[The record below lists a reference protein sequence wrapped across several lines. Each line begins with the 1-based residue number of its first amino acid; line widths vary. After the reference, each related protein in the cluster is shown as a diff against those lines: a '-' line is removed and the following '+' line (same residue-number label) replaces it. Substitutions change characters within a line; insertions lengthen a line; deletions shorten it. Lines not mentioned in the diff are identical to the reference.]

1 MDKVTIYTGD
11 DFLSLLDFKSIT
23 KKENVK
29 SYDKDNYSSLAYDL
43 SNDSILS
50 YVIKVNNPNAEM
62 LKIIN
67 ESEIN
72 NPVYIFATNDTLDGR
87 SALST
92 KAKKNNWIKNIPPV
106 VSKDEL
112 KKFLSSYSSLKFSNG
127 CLLWILD
134 NCPTQ
139 TIKVKAGT
147 SKKDLIIYDL
157 SLLCNEI
164 DKITSYKNGVI
175 EIEDFSNSD
184 FKKDIDIFLFIK
196 DCENSKH
203 YNILTGL
210 YKLNESHGSQSL
222 LMLLLYALFFR
233 LNIVDNNVSLDKH
246 LENISLSDLLNKYL
260 SKDWEEI
267 KSNLVSVNPVR
278 VQISMNEKGCSA
290 ELMSKKIN
298 NVVSAIIDLRNN
310 ISEDIVYPR
319 LALGLS
325 INVNQMPLSY
335 ER

>member
-11 DFLSLLDFKSIT
+11 DFLSLLDFKSLT
-23 KKENVK
+23 KGNNVK
-29 SYDKDNYSSLAYDL
+29 SYDKDNYSSLSYDL

-92 KAKKNNWIKNIPPV
+92 KAKKNNWIKNISPV

-278 VQISMNEKGCSA
+278 VQISMNEKGCSSD
-290 ELMSKKIN
+290 LMSKKIN
-298 NVVSAIIDLRNN
+298 NVVTAIIDLRNN
-310 ISEDIVYPR
+310 ITEDIVYPR

-325 INVNQMPLSY
+325 MNVTQMPLSY

>member
-11 DFLSLLDFKSIT
+11 DFLSLLDFKSLT
-23 KKENVK
+23 KGNNVK
-29 SYDKDNYSSLAYDL
+29 SYDKDNYSSLSYDL

-92 KAKKNNWIKNIPPV
+92 KAKKNNWIKNISPV
-106 VSKDEL
+106 ISKDEL

-278 VQISMNEKGCSA
+278 VQISMNEKGCSS

-298 NVVSAIIDLRNN
+298 NVVTAIIDLRNN
-310 ISEDIVYPR
+310 ITEDIVYPR

-325 INVNQMPLSY
+325 MNVTQMPLSY

>member
-1 MDKVTIYTGD
+1 MDKVIIYTGD

-29 SYDKDNYSSLAYDL
+29 NYDKDNFSSLAYDL

-50 YVIKVNNPNAEM
+50 YVIKVNNPNAEI

-67 ESEIN
+67 DTEIN

-92 KAKKNNWIKNIPPV
+92 KAKKNNWIKNIQPIT
-106 VSKDEL
+106 SKDGL
-112 KKFLSSYSSLKFSNG
+112 RNFLLSYSTITIEKD
-127 CLLWILD
+127 CLSWLVEH
-134 NCPTQ
+134 CPTQ

-164 DKITSYKNGVI
+164 DKIASYKESGI
-175 EIEDFSNSD
+175 CIEDFNNSE
-184 FKKDIDIFLFIK
+184 FKTDIDIFQFIK

-203 YNILTGL
+203 HNILTGL

-233 LNIVDNNVSLDKH
+233 LNIVDNNVSIDQH
-246 LENISLSDLLNKYL
+246 IENISLSGLLNKYL
-260 SKDWEEI
+260 SNDWKEI
-267 KSNLVSVNPVR
+267 KSNLIYVNPIR
-278 VQISMNEKGCSA
+278 IQISMNEKGCSS
-290 ELMSKKIN
+290 ELLSKKIN
-298 NVVSAIIDLRNN
+298 NVVTAIIDLRNN
-310 ISEDIVYPR
+310 IAEDIVYPR
-319 LALGLS
+319 LTLGLS
-325 INVNQMPLSY
+325 TNVIQIPLSY

>member
-11 DFLSLLDFKSIT
+11 DFLSLLDFKSLT
-23 KKENVK
+23 KGNNVK
-29 SYDKDNYSSLAYDL
+29 SYDKDNYSSLSYDL

-92 KAKKNNWIKNIPPV
+92 KAKKNNWIKNISPV
-106 VSKDEL
+106 ISKDEL

-278 VQISMNEKGCSA
+278 VQISMNEKGCSSD
-290 ELMSKKIN
+290 LMSKKIN
-298 NVVSAIIDLRNN
+298 NVVTAIIDLRNN
-310 ISEDIVYPR
+310 ITEDIVYPR

-325 INVNQMPLSY
+325 MNVTQMPLSY

>member
-11 DFLSLLDFKSIT
+11 DFLSLLDFKSLT
-23 KKENVK
+23 QGSNVK
-29 SYDKDNYSSLAYDL
+29 SYDKDNYSSLSYDL

-278 VQISMNEKGCSA
+278 VQISMNEKGCSS

-298 NVVSAIIDLRNN
+298 NVVTAIIDLRNN
-310 ISEDIVYPR
+310 ITEDIVYPR

-325 INVNQMPLSY
+325 MNVTQMPLSY

>member
-87 SALST
+87 SGLST
-92 KAKKNNWIKNIPPV
+92 KAKKNNWIKNIQPITN
-106 VSKDEL
+106 KIDL
-112 KKFLSSYSSLKFSNG
+112 KSFIVNYIKIKINNDCLSW
-127 CLLWILD
+127 LLN

-139 TIKVKAGT
+139 TIKVKAGA

-157 SLLCNEI
+157 SLLCNEL
-164 DKITSYKNGVI
+164 DKISSYKDNEIVI
-175 EIEDFSNSD
+175 QDFDNSE
-184 FKKDIDIFLFIK
+184 FKTDIDIFQFIK

-203 YNILTGL
+203 QNILLGL
-210 YKLNESHGSQSL
+210 YKLTESHGSQSL

-233 LNIVDNNVSLDKH
+233 LNIVDNNVSIEKH

-260 SKDWEEI
+260 SNEWEEI
-267 KSNLVSVNPVR
+267 KSSLISVNPVR
-278 VQISMNEKGCSA
+278 VQISMNERGCSS

-298 NVVSAIIDLRNN
+298 NVVTAIIDLRNN
-310 ISEDIVYPR
+310 VPEEIVYPR
-319 LALGLS
+319 LTLGLS
-325 INVNQMPLSY
+325 TNTTQMPLTY

>member
-1 MDKVTIYTGD
+1 MDKVIIYTGD

-23 KKENVK
+23 KKDNVK
-29 SYDKDNYSSLAYDL
+29 NYDKDNFSSLAYDL
-43 SNDSILS
+43 TNDSILS
-50 YVIKVNNPNAEM
+50 YVIKVNNPNAEI

-67 ESEIN
+67 DTEIN

-92 KAKKNNWIKNIPPV
+92 KAKKNNWIKNIQPITT
-106 VSKDEL
+106 KDGL
-112 KKFLSSYSSLKFSNG
+112 RNFLLQYSTITIEKD
-127 CLLWILD
+127 CLLWLVEH
-134 NCPTQ
+134 CPTQ

-164 DKITSYKNGVI
+164 DKITSYKESGI
-175 EIEDFSNSD
+175 SIEDFNNSE
-184 FKKDIDIFLFIK
+184 FKTDIDIFQFIK

-233 LNIVDNNVSLDKH
+233 LNIVDNNVSIDQH
-246 LENISLSDLLNKYL
+246 IENISLSGLLNKYL
-260 SKDWEEI
+260 SNDWKEI
-267 KSNLVSVNPVR
+267 KSNLIYVNPIR
-278 VQISMNEKGCSA
+278 VQISMNEKGCSS

-298 NVVSAIIDLRNN
+298 NVVTAIIDLRNN
-310 ISEDIVYPR
+310 IAEDIVYPR
-319 LALGLS
+319 LTLGLS
-325 INVNQMPLSY
+325 TNVIQIPLSY